1 MTRKTSLTCLAHS
14 SDPAK
19 PRALLYPALA
29 AVNVSKLQLHL
40 SEYIPAQW
48 RAAQPATQQ
57 QYANVTQSS
66 ANKFSSCVNTK
77 MKSNSQTNTSL
88 FIILQNT
95 TKYARLLL
103 AADFLGCPSTSS
115 AFIAHSST
123 ARHSRRCHLWLF
135 SRHQAADTAHCRSE

>member
-1 MTRKTSLTCLAHS
+1 MSGDDHS

-48 RAAQPATQQ
+48 RAAQPATRQ

-66 ANKFSSCVNTK
+66 ANRFSWCVNRK
-77 MKSNSQTNTSL
+77 MKSNSQTHISL
-88 FIILQNT
+88 FIIAKHKT
-95 TKYARLLL
+95 MYARLIL
-103 AADFLGCPSTSS
+103 AAGFLGRPSTSS
-115 AFIAHSST
+115 A
-123 ARHSRRCHLWLF
+123 L
-135 SRHQAADTAHCRSE
+135 